1 MRKGYEHV
9 LGFALQPWNCLPEM
23 LTVIAG
29 ILAHRIAGLD
39 LDQATIEAALV
50 NRKNLPQPR
59 VGSVA
64 VIPIYGVLA
73 PRMNLLSEM
82 SGGTSYQKLTSQI
95 REAVADKAIRTIV
108 LDVDSPGGSVAGNA
122 ELATEIMRART
133 KKPIIAQAQYLMGSS
148 AYQISAAATEIVA
161 APSAHVGGIG
171 TYTIHNDLSEALK
184 QLGIKRTYL
193 SKGEGKVDGNE
204 TGPMSEGYLARADA
218 LLETHFAQFV
228 GNVVKGRGQGMT
240 AERVTKD
247 WKAYVYGADEA
258 KALGMIDSVATLDQT
273 LTRLLTEASADAADR
288 QAAELLHSPIAA
300 SDQEPRIPA
309 ATSQERLS
317 DLAWQRDIEG
327 ALLDFAIKE
336 LES

>member
-1 MRKGYEHV
+1 MKGRYDHV
-9 LGFALQPWNCLPEM
+9 LAFAVSHPWNVLPEM

-29 ILAHRIAGLD
+29 ILAHRIAGVE

-64 VIPIYGVLA
+64 VIPVYGVLA

-82 SGGTSYQKLTSQI
+82 SGGTTYQKLSGQI

-122 ELATEIMRART
+122 ELASEILRART
-133 KKPIIAQAQYLMGSS
+133 KKPIVAQAQFLMGSS
-148 AYQISAAATEIVA
+148 AYQLGAAATEIVA

-184 QLGIKRTYL
+184 QLGVKRTFI
-193 SKGEGKVDGNE
+193 SAGEGKVDGNE
-204 TGPMSEGYLARADA
+204 TGPPSETYMERATTLVNDA
-218 LLETHFAQFV
+218 FNQFV
-228 GNVVKGRGQGMT
+228 VNVVRGRGQGMT

-258 KALGMIDSVATLDQT
+258 KSLGMIDSVATLDQT
-273 LTRLLTEASADAADR
+273 LARLLTAPDADAADR
-288 QAAELLHSPIAA
+288 QAAELLSNPIAA
-300 SDQEPRIPA
+300 TAQEPPPTAA
-309 ATSQERLS
+309 ATAQERQS
-317 DLAWQRDIEG
+317 DLAWQRDVERT
-327 ALLDFAIKE
+327 LLNLE
-336 LES
+336 L